1 MKKVLKVTDI
11 DCAHCAAAMEK
22 GIGKIPGITYASVSF
37 LTQKIILEYE
47 DSVDFDNLLPQIK
60 KAVKKVDNDCDIV
73 LK

>member
-22 GIGKIPGITYASVSF
+22 GISKIEGITYASVSF

-47 DSVDFDNLLPQIK
+47 DGTDFNSLLPQIK
-60 KAVKKVDNDCDIV
+60 KAVKKVDSDCD
-73 LK
+73 LA

>member
-22 GIGKIPGITYASVSF
+22 GISKIEGITYASVSF

-47 DSVDFDNLLPQIK
+47 DGIDFNSLLPQII
-60 KAVKKVDNDCDIV
+60 KAVKKVDSDCD
-73 LK
+73 LA